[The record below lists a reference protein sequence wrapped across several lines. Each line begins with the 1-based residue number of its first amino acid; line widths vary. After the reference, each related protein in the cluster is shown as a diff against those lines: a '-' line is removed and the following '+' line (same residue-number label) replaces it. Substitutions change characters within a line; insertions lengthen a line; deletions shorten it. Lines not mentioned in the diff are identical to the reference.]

1 MKYWD
6 QSFMQRRQEN
16 SRRRRK
22 QIDLRRRPA
31 RRIKRAMSAARPPPR
46 TLPMPWI
53 VAAIVLFILGY
64 TVLRLHYGKRG
75 KPFEP
80 YHDIGEQASTQRLL
94 GLGYQRI
101 PVDIERPA
109 DPLPAARLAPAAA
122 AVVNA
127 LGGLPEELGGALA
140 TRPALPAVIGS
151 VTAPLEVAPT
161 DTYRLQFTCAQ
172 PDYKTQIH
180 GAFLYRKDRQLFL
193 LPHFEKMSGQLLAR
207 SKESVVLAS
216 FPTQSLKPGRYT
228 VTLCGGHTSKSWGFT
243 VK

>member
-1 MKYWD
+1 
-6 QSFMQRRQEN
+6 
-16 SRRRRK
+16 
-22 QIDLRRRPA
+22 
-31 RRIKRAMSAARPPPR
+31 MSAARPPPR

>member
-1 MKYWD
+1 
-6 QSFMQRRQEN
+6 
-16 SRRRRK
+16 
-22 QIDLRRRPA
+22 
-31 RRIKRAMSAARPPPR
+31 MSARRPPPPSWPLR
-46 TLPMPWI
+46 WVVLA
-53 VAAIVLFILGY
+53 VVLFILGY
-64 TVLRLHYGKRG
+64 TFLRLHYGKRG
-75 KPFEP
+75 RPFEP

>member
-1 MKYWD
+1 
-6 QSFMQRRQEN
+6 
-16 SRRRRK
+16 
-22 QIDLRRRPA
+22 
-31 RRIKRAMSAARPPPR
+31 
-46 TLPMPWI
+46 MPWI

-193 LPHFEKMSGQLLAR
+193 LPDFEKMPGQLLAR
-207 SKESVVLAS
+207 SRESVVLAS

-228 VTLCGGHTSKSWGFT
+228 VTLCGGRTSKSWGFT

>member
-1 MKYWD
+1 
-6 QSFMQRRQEN
+6 
-16 SRRRRK
+16 
-22 QIDLRRRPA
+22 
-31 RRIKRAMSAARPPPR
+31 
-46 TLPMPWI
+46 MPWI

-109 DPLPAARLAPAAA
+109 DPLPASRLAPAAA
-122 AVVNA
+122 AVGNA

-140 TRPALPAVIGS
+140 KRPALPAVIGS
-151 VTAPLEVAPT
+151 VTAPLEAAPAG
-161 DTYRLQFTCAQ
+161 TYRLQFTCAQ
-172 PDYKTQIH
+172 PDYQTQIH

-193 LPHFEKMSGQLLAR
+193 LPDFEKMSGQLLAR

-228 VTLCGGHTSKSWGFT
+228 VTLCGGRTSKSWGFT

>member
-1 MKYWD
+1 
-6 QSFMQRRQEN
+6 
-16 SRRRRK
+16 
-22 QIDLRRRPA
+22 
-31 RRIKRAMSAARPPPR
+31 MSAARPPPR
-46 TLPMPWI
+46 PLPMPWI

-80 YHDIGEQASTQRLL
+80 YHDLGEQAATQRLL

-109 DPLPAARLAPAAA
+109 DPLPPARLAPVAAE
-122 AVVNA
+122 VVAA
-127 LGGLPEELGGALA
+127 LGGLPEELGGALGFK
-140 TRPALPAVIGS
+140 PALPAAISS
-151 VTAPLEVAPT
+151 VTAPPEAAPAG
-161 DTYRLQFTCAQ
+161 TYRLQFTCAQ

-193 LPHFEKMSGQLLAR
+193 LPDFEKMSGQLLAR

-228 VTLCGGHTSKSWGFT
+228 VTLCGGRTSKSWAFT

>member
-1 MKYWD
+1 
-6 QSFMQRRQEN
+6 
-16 SRRRRK
+16 
-22 QIDLRRRPA
+22 
-31 RRIKRAMSAARPPPR
+31 
-46 TLPMPWI
+46 MPWI

>member
-1 MKYWD
+1 MKNWD
-6 QSFMQRRQEN
+6 QSFMKPRQEN
-16 SRRRRK
+16 SRRRRT
-22 QIDLRRRPA
+22 QIDLRRTPA

>member
-1 MKYWD
+1 
-6 QSFMQRRQEN
+6 
-16 SRRRRK
+16 
-22 QIDLRRRPA
+22 
-31 RRIKRAMSAARPPPR
+31 
-46 TLPMPWI
+46 MPWI

-64 TVLRLHYGKRG
+64 TGLRLHYGKRG

-80 YHDIGEQASTQRLL
+80 YHDLGEQATTQRLL

-109 DPLPAARLAPAAA
+109 DPLPPVRLAPVAAE
-122 AVVNA
+122 VVNA

-140 TRPALPAVIGS
+140 FKPTLPAVISS
-151 VTAPLEVAPT
+151 VTAPQEAAAAGA
-161 DTYRLQFTCAQ
+161 YRLQFTCAQ

-180 GAFLYRKDRQLFL
+180 GVFLYRKDRQIFL
-193 LPHFEKMSGQLLAR
+193 LPDFEKMSGQLLAR

-228 VTLCGGHTSKSWGFT
+228 VTLCGGRTSKSWGFT

>member
-1 MKYWD
+1 MT
-6 QSFMQRRQEN
+6 
-16 SRRRRK
+16 
-22 QIDLRRRPA
+22 A
-31 RRIKRAMSAARPPPR
+31 RRPPPS
-46 TLPMPWI
+46 LSMYWI
-53 VAAIVLFILGY
+53 VLAIAVFVVGY
-64 TVLRLHYGKRG
+64 TFLRLHYSRGG

-80 YHDIGEQASTQRLL
+80 YHDLGEQTAVRRLL

>member
-1 MKYWD
+1 
-6 QSFMQRRQEN
+6 
-16 SRRRRK
+16 
-22 QIDLRRRPA
+22 
-31 RRIKRAMSAARPPPR
+31 
-46 TLPMPWI
+46 MPWI

-140 TRPALPAVIGS
+140 TQPALPAVIGS
-151 VTAPLEVAPT
+151 VTAPLEVAPAG
-161 DTYRLQFTCAQ
+161 TYRLQFTCAQ